1 MDDPLLVARVERV
14 GYLRRNLESHGKRQR
29 TAHEPG
35 GERAPFDQ
43 LQDEASEAVML
54 DKAVNGPDV
63 RVVERGQ
70 EAGPRSNRA
79 RRVASPN
86 QCWGRIL
93 IATSRPRCGSRAR

>member
-1 MDDPLLVARVERV
+1 
-14 GYLRRNLESHGKRQR
+14 
-29 TAHEPG
+29 
-35 GERAPFDQ
+35 
-43 LQDEASEAVML
+43 ML